1 MAKIQSGES
10 IEDWIARAP
19 EDLGVILHRLRALI
33 EDLPAQLEERVKWSQ
48 PCYGIGKA
56 NAFNLDWHAGHVTL
70 QLWAGAHLPDPEGIV
85 EGSGKDLRHVKINSS
100 KFSDWDAV
108 EKLMIANL
116 GHLGW
121 LS

>member
-48 PCYGIGKA
+48 PCYGIGKD

-70 QLWAGAHLPDPEGIV
+70 QLWAGAHLPDPKGIV
-85 EGSGKDLRHVKINSS
+85 EGTGKNLRHVKINSS

>member
-1 MAKIQSGES
+1 MAKIRSGES

-19 EDLGVILHRLRALI
+19 EDLVVVLHRLRELI
-33 EDLPAQLEERVKWSQ
+33 QDLPAQLEERVKWSQ

-56 NAFNLDWHAGHVTL
+56 NAFNLDWHPGHVTL
-70 QLWAGAHLPDPEGIV
+70 QLWAGAHLPDPEAIV

-100 KFSDWDAV
+100 KFANWNAV